1 MKKVPPG
8 VPYEEIFIEDFRKD
22 PEEAIHFL
30 NACLEEDDPR
40 VFFVG
45 LKIVIEA
52 LGGATQ
58 FSRKTKLGR
67 VSIYKMLSKKGN
79 PGFMNVL
86 ALLSCAGIT
95 LRAVSIDKTK
105 NKGQRTKNKAERMK
119 TVIPAKAGI

>member
-1 MKKVPPG
+1 MKKVVPG
-8 VPYEEIFIEDFRKD
+8 VPYEEILIKELRKN
-22 PEEAIHFL
+22 PEEAIYYL

-40 VFFVG
+40 VFLIAV
-45 LKIVIEA
+45 KQVIEA
-52 LGGATQ
+52 LGGMTK

-95 LRAVSIDKTK
+95 LRAVPKS
-105 NKGQRTKNKAERMK
+105 RTKNHGPK
-119 TVIPAKAGI
+119 TK